1 MPEHAR
7 YTRILSQDISELTN
21 LVFKNF
27 FKDQTAGT
35 PPSLS
40 ENALFLQEVKPGLP
54 KV

>member
-1 MPEHAR
+1 MSDHVR
-7 YTRILSQDISELTN
+7 YSRNLSHDISELEN
-21 LVFKNF
+21 LVSKNF